1 MPAAPEIPRLDNAR
15 VAVIV
20 EHKFIPEEIEAYR
33 SGFGLLGAQVDF
45 ISRIWYGDYKPESV
59 TFYSD
64 VDPLDSAPWESPHR
78 LDVRRDITTV
88 REDEYDAVIM
98 AANYTS
104 IRLRYADLPEDL
116 SQFNAREQVRAAPVP
131 RFFAQAM
138 GNDRIVKGAL
148 CHGLWLLT
156 PYPEL
161 LRGRRVI
168 CNQVV
173 MADILN
179 CEAEVVMNADR
190 VLTDGNLVTA
200 YSKHEVVPFI
210 AAIAQRMAA
219 LRSAR

>member
-148 CHGLWLLT
+148 CHGLWILT

-161 LRGRRVI
+161 LRGRRVV

>member
-78 LDVRRDITTV
+78 LDVRRDITTI

-104 IRLRYADLPEDL
+104 IRLRYADLPED
-116 SQFNAREQVRAAPVP
+116 RR
-131 RFFAQAM
+131 
-138 GNDRIVKGAL
+138 DRKS
-148 CHGLWLLT
+148 
-156 PYPEL
+156 
-161 LRGRRVI
+161 
-168 CNQVV
+168 VV
-173 MADILN
+173 
-179 CEAEVVMNADR
+179 
-190 VLTDGNLVTA
+190 
-200 YSKHEVVPFI
+200 
-210 AAIAQRMAA
+210 
-219 LRSAR
+219 

>member
-45 ISRIWYGDYKPESV
+45 VSRIWYGDYKPESV

-116 SQFNAREQVRAAPVP
+116 SQFNAWEQVRAAPVP

-148 CHGLWLLT
+148 CHGLWILT

-161 LRGRRVI
+161 LRGRRVV

-219 LRSAR
+219 LRSVR